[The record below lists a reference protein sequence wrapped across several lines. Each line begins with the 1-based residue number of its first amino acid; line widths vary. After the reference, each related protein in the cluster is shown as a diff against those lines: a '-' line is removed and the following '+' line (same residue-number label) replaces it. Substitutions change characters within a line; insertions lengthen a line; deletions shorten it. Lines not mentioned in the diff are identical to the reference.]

1 MDDLTFFTNEPNKT
15 LAERFSKIL
24 ANHTQYLDVLVGY
37 FRASGFYEVY
47 EALENTEK
55 IRILIG
61 IETDSDVFK
70 MISYAENNDALFLSN
85 KDVKNIVNSQIIN
98 EMDKSEDNLKVENG
112 IRKFI
117 QLIQERRLEIRVY
130 PKDKIHAKVYIMRKD
145 IEKSDD
151 YGKVITGSSNF
162 SYSGLKGNLEF
173 NVELKDSRDVKFALE
188 KFEELWKESV
198 EISEEYVSTVTNK
211 TWLSDSIT
219 PYELYLKFIYEYFYE
234 EINDDMREFK
244 GEYLPDGFTKF
255 QYQIDAVNQAKKIL
269 NKYNGVFLADVVGL
283 GKTYIT
289 ALLARELKHGRS
301 LVICPPVL
309 QDYWKRVLEDFG
321 VPATVVSLGKLD
333 YILDEYSNDYF
344 RYIFIDEAH
353 RFRNDRTSNFEK
365 LHQICIDK
373 KVILIS
379 ATPQNNYSTDLLN
392 LITLFQQRNNSNI
405 IENEP
410 DIENFFNKLKTKET
424 KARKLYND
432 RGSDSSKAK
441 LQEIIEKNS
450 DEIRDKVLRKVMVRR
465 VRSEIK
471 KYYKDDLE
479 KQGLVFP
486 ELGTPEQITY
496 AFDENI
502 DNIFENLLKLI
513 TELKY
518 SRYKSLTYL
527 ENPESTLKSLMV
539 GQMNMQGFMKALL
552 LKRLE
557 SSFFAFSNTVKRF
570 KESYENFLE
579 MYEDG
584 VIYISK
590 KYNVYDLLADEND
603 EKLIKLVEEEE
614 VEKFLVEEFKSSFK
628 KDLIAD
634 LDILNNIYSEIEK
647 IKIDPKLEAFIDEL
661 KNNPTMKFSKKI
673 IFTESQET
681 ADYLKEQLK
690 KALGVPLIAFTGKSN
705 ISLKDK
711 IRANFDPNYKKEQDN
726 TYNILIT
733 TDVLAEGINL
743 HRANVLI
750 NYDLPWNP
758 TRIMQRV
765 GRINRVGT
773 LHDKL
778 HIFNFFPTSKSN
790 EHLSLKDNIT
800 SKITSFQKTLGEDF
814 KYLTEDEET
823 GGYDLYTKLN
833 DRLDKEDEW
842 EESDLEYLQI
852 IRDIRDNDEDL
863 FVKIKNL
870 PKKSRSS
877 KEYEKLDSTNV
888 LSFIKDGELKRIFIT
903 DEDYNTKEL
912 SFKDAIKVL
921 KCDKNEKKVKIGEN
935 YYDLLHCNKVYFKE
949 SKVGVQVVTAAKKNS
964 KDKKFSDAVKAFE
977 SYRKFS
983 GDEDKKVKK
992 LKDLVEAGII
1002 PKETIKNIMKKF
1014 FEYSA
1019 KENNFQN
1026 LHKLLDFLY
1035 DEIPDMYKETKKK
1048 KIDTTTGKLEV
1059 ILSEYLI

>member
-15 LAERFSKIL
+15 LTERFSKIL

-61 IETDSDVFK
+61 IDTDSDVFK
-70 MISYAENNDALFLSN
+70 MISYAENIDALFLSH
-85 KDVKNIVNSQIIN
+85 KDVKNIVNNKIIN
-98 EMDKSEDNLKVENG
+98 EMEKSEDSLKVENG
-112 IRKFI
+112 IKKFI
-117 QLIQERRLEIRVY
+117 QLIQERKLEIRVY
-130 PKDKIHAKVYIMRKD
+130 PKEKIHAKVYIMRKD
-145 IEKSDD
+145 MEKSED

-173 NVELKDSRDVKFALE
+173 NVELKDSRDVKFALQ
-188 KFEELWKESV
+188 KFEDLWKESI
-198 EISEEYVSTVTNK
+198 EISEEYVNTVTTK
-211 TWLSDSIT
+211 TWLSDTVT
-219 PYELYLKFIYEYFYE
+219 PYELYLKFIYEYFSE

-309 QDYWKRVLEDFG
+309 EDYWKKVLEDFG
-321 VPATVVSLGKLD
+321 VSAKVISLGKLD
-333 YILDEYSNDYF
+333 HILEEYSNDYF
-344 RYIFIDEAH
+344 RYVFIDEAH

-365 LHQICIDK
+365 LHKICIDK
-373 KVILIS
+373 KIVLIS

-410 DIENFFNKLKTKET
+410 DIEGFFNSLKSKET
-424 KARKLYND
+424 KVSKLYKD
-432 RGSDSSKAK
+432 TGSESSKIK

-450 DEIRDKVLRKVMVRR
+450 NEIRDKVLRKVMVRR

-496 AFDENI
+496 TFDEKI
-502 DNIFENLLKLI
+502 DSVFENLLKLI

-518 SRYKSLTYL
+518 SRYKSLVYL
-527 ENPESTLKSLMV
+527 ENPESSLKSLMV
-539 GQMNMQGFMKALL
+539 GQMNLQGFMKALL

-579 MYEDG
+579 MYNNG
-584 VIYISK
+584 VVYISK

-603 EKLIKLVEEEE
+603 EKLIRLVEEEE
-614 VEKFLVEEFKSSFK
+614 VEKFLVEEFKPNFK
-628 KDLIAD
+628 KDLLAD
-634 LDILNNIYSEIEK
+634 LDILNNIYNEIEK
-647 IKIDPKLEAFIDEL
+647 IEIDPKLEAFINEL
-661 KNNPTMKFSKKI
+661 KNNPIMKFSKKI

-681 ADYLKEQLK
+681 ADYLKEELK
-690 KALGVPLIAFTGKSN
+690 KSLGEPLITFTGKSN

-711 IRANFDPNYKKEQDN
+711 IRANFDPNYKKAQDD

-773 LHDKL
+773 IHDKL
-778 HIFNFFPTSKSN
+778 HVYNFFPTTKSN
-790 EHLSLKDNIT
+790 EHLTLKDNIT
-800 SKITSFQKTLGEDF
+800 AKITSFQKTLGEDF

-833 DRLDKEDEW
+833 ERLDKEDEW
-842 EESDLEYLQI
+842 EESDLEYLQVI
-852 IRDIRDNDEDL
+852 RNIRDTDEDL
-863 FVKIKNL
+863 FVKIKTL

-877 KEYEKLDSTNV
+877 KQYEKLNSIN
-888 LSFIKDGELKRIFIT
+888 LISFIKDGELKRIFIT

-912 SFKDAIKVL
+912 SFKEAIRIL
-921 KCDKNEKKVKIGEN
+921 KCQKNEKRVKINEN
-935 YYDLLHCNKVYFKE
+935 YYDLLQFNKVYFRE
-949 SKVGVQVVTAAKKNS
+949 SKSGNTVVQAAKKNS
-964 KDKKFSDAVKAFE
+964 KDALFVKTIKAFE
-977 SYRKFS
+977 SCRKFS
-983 GDEDKKVKK
+983 SDEDKKVKK
-992 LKDLVEAGII
+992 LKELSETGII
-1002 PKETIKNIMKKF
+1002 PKETIKNIMKTFDVFSKT
-1014 FEYSA
+1014 
-1019 KENNFQN
+1019 NDNFSN
-1026 LHKLLDFLY
+1026 PHKLLDFLY
-1035 DEIPDMYKETKKK
+1035 NEIPDMYKEIKKQN
-1048 KIDTTTGKLEV
+1048 IDKTTGKLEV
-1059 ILSEYLI
+1059 ILSEYLV

>member
-24 ANHTQYLDVLVGY
+24 VNHTQYLDVLVGY

-47 EALENTEK
+47 KALENTEK

-61 IETDSDVFK
+61 IDTDSDVFK

-85 KDVKNIVNSQIIN
+85 KDVKNIVNTQIIN
-98 EMDKSEDNLKVENG
+98 EMDKSEDSLKVENG

-188 KFEELWKESV
+188 KFEELWKEGV
-198 EISEEYVSTVTNK
+198 EISEEYVNTVTNK

-321 VPATVVSLGKLD
+321 VPATVISLGKLD

-432 RGSDSSKAK
+432 SGSDSSKAK
-441 LQEIIEKNS
+441 LQEIIENNS

-518 SRYKSLTYL
+518 SRY
-527 ENPESTLKSLMV
+527 
-539 GQMNMQGFMKALL
+539 
-552 LKRLE
+552 
-557 SSFFAFSNTVKRF
+557 
-570 KESYENFLE
+570 
-579 MYEDG
+579 
-584 VIYISK
+584 
-590 KYNVYDLLADEND
+590 
-603 EKLIKLVEEEE
+603 
-614 VEKFLVEEFKSSFK
+614 
-628 KDLIAD
+628 
-634 LDILNNIYSEIEK
+634 
-647 IKIDPKLEAFIDEL
+647 
-661 KNNPTMKFSKKI
+661 
-673 IFTESQET
+673 
-681 ADYLKEQLK
+681 
-690 KALGVPLIAFTGKSN
+690 
-705 ISLKDK
+705 
-711 IRANFDPNYKKEQDN
+711 
-726 TYNILIT
+726 
-733 TDVLAEGINL
+733 
-743 HRANVLI
+743 
-750 NYDLPWNP
+750 
-758 TRIMQRV
+758 
-765 GRINRVGT
+765 
-773 LHDKL
+773 
-778 HIFNFFPTSKSN
+778 
-790 EHLSLKDNIT
+790 
-800 SKITSFQKTLGEDF
+800 
-814 KYLTEDEET
+814 
-823 GGYDLYTKLN
+823 
-833 DRLDKEDEW
+833 
-842 EESDLEYLQI
+842 
-852 IRDIRDNDEDL
+852 
-863 FVKIKNL
+863 
-870 PKKSRSS
+870 
-877 KEYEKLDSTNV
+877 
-888 LSFIKDGELKRIFIT
+888 
-903 DEDYNTKEL
+903 
-912 SFKDAIKVL
+912 
-921 KCDKNEKKVKIGEN
+921 
-935 YYDLLHCNKVYFKE
+935 
-949 SKVGVQVVTAAKKNS
+949 
-964 KDKKFSDAVKAFE
+964 
-977 SYRKFS
+977 
-983 GDEDKKVKK
+983 
-992 LKDLVEAGII
+992 
-1002 PKETIKNIMKKF
+1002 
-1014 FEYSA
+1014 
-1019 KENNFQN
+1019 
-1026 LHKLLDFLY
+1026 
-1035 DEIPDMYKETKKK
+1035 
-1048 KIDTTTGKLEV
+1048 
-1059 ILSEYLI
+1059 

>member
-1 MDDLTFFTNEPNKT
+1 
-15 LAERFSKIL
+15 
-24 ANHTQYLDVLVGY
+24 
-37 FRASGFYEVY
+37 
-47 EALENTEK
+47 TEK

-61 IETDSDVFK
+61 IDTDSDVFK
-70 MISYAENNDALFLSN
+70 MISYAENIDALFLSH
-85 KDVKNIVNSQIIN
+85 KDVKNIVNNKIIN
-98 EMDKSEDNLKVENG
+98 EMEKSEDSLKVENG
-112 IRKFI
+112 IKKFI
-117 QLIQERRLEIRVY
+117 QLIQERKLEIRVY
-130 PKDKIHAKVYIMRKD
+130 PKEKIHAKVYIMRKD
-145 IEKSDD
+145 MEKSED

-173 NVELKDSRDVKFALE
+173 NVELKDSRDVKFALQ
-188 KFEELWKESV
+188 KFEDLWKESV
-198 EISEEYVSTVTNK
+198 EISEEYVNTVTTK
-211 TWLSDSIT
+211 TWLSDTVT
-219 PYELYLKFIYEYFYE
+219 PYELYLKFVYEYFSE

-309 QDYWKRVLEDFG
+309 EDYWKKVLEDFG
-321 VPATVVSLGKLD
+321 VSAKVISLGKLD
-333 YILDEYSNDYF
+333 HILEEYSNDYF

-353 RFRNDRTSNFEK
+353 RFRNDKTSNFEK
-365 LHQICIDK
+365 LHKICIDK
-373 KVILIS
+373 KVVLIS

-410 DIENFFNKLKTKET
+410 DIEGFFNRLKSKET
-424 KARKLYND
+424 KASKLYKD
-432 RGSDSSKAK
+432 TGSESSKIK

-450 DEIRDKVLRKVMVRR
+450 NEIRDKVLRKVMVRR

-496 AFDENI
+496 TFDEKI
-502 DNIFENLLKLI
+502 DSVFENLLKLI

-518 SRYKSLTYL
+518 SRYKSLVYL
-527 ENPESTLKSLMV
+527 ENPESSLKSLMV
-539 GQMNMQGFMKALL
+539 GQMNLQGFMKALL

-579 MYEDG
+579 MYNNG
-584 VIYISK
+584 VVYISK

-603 EKLIKLVEEEE
+603 EKLIRLVEEEE
-614 VEKFLVEEFKSSFK
+614 VEKFLVEEFKPNFK
-628 KDLIAD
+628 KDLLAD
-634 LDILNNIYSEIEK
+634 LDILNNIYNEIEK
-647 IKIDPKLEAFIDEL
+647 IEIDPKLEAFINEL
-661 KNNPTMKFSKKI
+661 KNNPIMKFSKKI

-681 ADYLKEQLK
+681 ADYLKEELK
-690 KALGVPLIAFTGKSN
+690 KSLGEPLITFTGKSN
-705 ISLKDK
+705 VSLKDK
-711 IRANFDPNYKKEQDN
+711 IRANFDPNYKKAKDD

-778 HIFNFFPTSKSN
+778 HVYNFFPTTKSN
-790 EHLSLKDNIT
+790 EHLTLKDNIT
-800 SKITSFQKTLGEDF
+800 AKITSFQKTLGEDF
-814 KYLTEDEET
+814 KYLTEEEET

-833 DRLDKEDEW
+833 ERLDKEDEW
-842 EESDLEYLQI
+842 EESDLEYLQVI
-852 IRDIRDNDEDL
+852 RNIRDTDEDL
-863 FVKIKNL
+863 FVKIKTL

-877 KEYEKLDSTNV
+877 KQYEKLNSTN
-888 LSFIKDGELKRIFIT
+888 LISFIKDGELKRIFIT

-912 SFKDAIKVL
+912 SFKEAIRIL
-921 KCDKNEKKVKIGEN
+921 KCQKNEKRVKINEN
-935 YYDLLHCNKVYFKE
+935 YYDLLQFNKVYFRE
-949 SKVGVQVVTAAKKNS
+949 SKSGNTVVQAAKKNS
-964 KDKKFSDAVKAFE
+964 KDALFVKTIKAFE
-977 SYRKFS
+977 SCRKFS
-983 GDEDKKVKK
+983 SDEDKKVKK
-992 LKDLVEAGII
+992 LKELSETGII
-1002 PKETIKNIMKKF
+1002 PKETIKNIMKTFDVFSKT
-1014 FEYSA
+1014 
-1019 KENNFQN
+1019 NDNFSN
-1026 LHKLLDFLY
+1026 PHKLLDFLY
-1035 DEIPDMYKETKKK
+1035 NEIPDMYKEIKKQN
-1048 KIDTTTGKLEV
+1048 IDKTTGKLEV
-1059 ILSEYLI
+1059 ILSEYLV

>member
-1 MDDLTFFTNEPNKT
+1 
-15 LAERFSKIL
+15 
-24 ANHTQYLDVLVGY
+24 
-37 FRASGFYEVY
+37 
-47 EALENTEK
+47 
-55 IRILIG
+55 
-61 IETDSDVFK
+61 
-70 MISYAENNDALFLSN
+70 
-85 KDVKNIVNSQIIN
+85 
-98 EMDKSEDNLKVENG
+98 
-112 IRKFI
+112 
-117 QLIQERRLEIRVY
+117 
-130 PKDKIHAKVYIMRKD
+130 
-145 IEKSDD
+145 
-151 YGKVITGSSNF
+151 
-162 SYSGLKGNLEF
+162 
-173 NVELKDSRDVKFALE
+173 
-188 KFEELWKESV
+188 
-198 EISEEYVSTVTNK
+198 
-211 TWLSDSIT
+211 
-219 PYELYLKFIYEYFYE
+219 
-234 EINDDMREFK
+234 
-244 GEYLPDGFTKF
+244 
-255 QYQIDAVNQAKKIL
+255 
-269 NKYNGVFLADVVGL
+269 
-283 GKTYIT
+283 
-289 ALLARELKHGRS
+289 
-301 LVICPPVL
+301 
-309 QDYWKRVLEDFG
+309 
-321 VPATVVSLGKLD
+321 
-333 YILDEYSNDYF
+333 
-344 RYIFIDEAH
+344 
-353 RFRNDRTSNFEK
+353 
-365 LHQICIDK
+365 
-373 KVILIS
+373 
-379 ATPQNNYSTDLLN
+379 
-392 LITLFQQRNNSNI
+392 
-405 IENEP
+405 
-410 DIENFFNKLKTKET
+410 
-424 KARKLYND
+424 
-432 RGSDSSKAK
+432 
-441 LQEIIEKNS
+441 
-450 DEIRDKVLRKVMVRR
+450 
-465 VRSEIK
+465 
-471 KYYKDDLE
+471 
-479 KQGLVFP
+479 
-486 ELGTPEQITY
+486 
-496 AFDENI
+496 
-502 DNIFENLLKLI
+502 
-513 TELKY
+513 
-518 SRYKSLTYL
+518 
-527 ENPESTLKSLMV
+527 KSLMV

-603 EKLIKLVEEEE
+603 DKLIRLIEEEE
-614 VEKFLVEEFKSSFK
+614 IEKFLIEEFKPSFK

-647 IKIDPKLEAFIDEL
+647 IKVDPKLEAFIDEL

-726 TYNILIT
+726 IYNLLIT

-778 HIFNFFPTSKSN
+778 HVFNFFPTSKSN

-877 KEYEKLDSTNV
+877 KEYEKLNSTNV
-888 LSFIKDGELKRIFIT
+888 LSFIKDGELKKIFIT

-912 SFKDAIKVL
+912 SFKDAIKIL
-921 KCDKNEKKVKIGEN
+921 KCDKNEKKVKIEEN
-935 YYDLLHCNKVYFKE
+935 YYDLLHCNKVYFRETKG
-949 SKVGVQVVTAAKKNS
+949 GVQVAKKNS

-983 GDEDKKVKK
+983 GDEENKVKK
-992 LKDLVEAGII
+992 LKDLAEAGII

-1014 FEYSA
+1014 FEYY
-1019 KENNFQN
+1019 KVENNFENQ
-1026 LHKLLDFLY
+1026 HKLLDFLY

-1048 KIDTTTGKLEV
+1048 KIDITTGKLEV